1 LFATTDEDGMT
12 HSDSLANLAGALV
25 LAQGEIENASKNAKN
40 PHFKSTYA
48 DLAEIINT
56 VRPTLT
62 KHGLSVVQFPGFAEG
77 VVTVETMLLHKSG
90 EWIKGEAGAPAS
102 KQDAQGVGSAVTYL
116 RRYSLAAV
124 CAIAQEDDDGNAVSS
139 RNGGQ
144 SEPRYQPV
152 KGGVVDTDTG
162 EVTPNAT
169 PIATQRE
176 REMLERYVL
185 QFVDVEGM
193 TPAEKK
199 NLTVATNLVSD
210 ENAQSKFVQEG
221 IKKLDA
227 MLNKYKPLPPIEAE
241 LRTQSLELG
250 EMANANG

>member
-124 CAIAQEDDDGNAVSS
+124 CAIAQEDDDGNAASS

-185 QFVDVEGM
+185 QFVDVENM
-193 TPAEKK
+193 TPDEKRK
-199 NLTVATNLVSD
+199 LTVATRLVSD
-210 ENAQSKFVQEG
+210 PGASSKYVQEG
-221 IKKLDA
+221 IDRLKL
-227 MLNKYKPLPPIEAE
+227 MLAKYKPLTPVEAE
-241 LRTQSLELG
+241 LREQELELG
-250 EMANANG
+250 ETANANG

>member
-1 LFATTDEDGMT
+1 MT
-12 HSDSLANLAGALV
+12 HSESLANLAGALV

-124 CAIAQEDDDGNAVSS
+124 CAIAQEDDDGNAASS
-139 RNGGQ
+139 PRNQ

-162 EVTPNAT
+162 EETATAT
-169 PIATQRE
+169 PIARVGE

-185 QFVDVEGM
+185 QFVDVPGM

-241 LRTQSLELG
+241 LRTQALELG
-250 EMANANG
+250 EMANADR